1 MSSRRVEDA
10 PPDPADVEDMR
21 LRIEAHQRASE
32 AEAAS
37 ARAFRSECERAHGE
51 FLRACA
57 RLEEERRARHAKQ
70 LEVMEA
76 TYARARLATPAVSAE
91 SLALRGLAR
100 GIARGLAARE
110 SARGGT
116 LREDEGVVDRPEEN
130 AASKNAASTA
140 SDRFALAALERAAS
154 EAESRA
160 RETYVARVAGDMQA
174 RCAAI
179 KKTHDRE
186 AVEFAAARGDAER
199 AILAARNQAASR
211 RFRVESGDVEK
222 TRLQKTSHAAL
233 VADAAARATRAA
245 TAAARAI
252 AERSEKAHAETRR
265 DAARV
270 LLVLS
275 KVHTRDG
282 VSGPDAVANA
292 TRAARGGVFVRGGPA
307 SPRLASPRRTRL
319 TSEKARR
326 IERAARASFAKG
338 VGSARDGGDERF
350 SPIETRRRRKKPNR
364 VATSSDERRAGV
376 LVFGPDDDAFSDD
389 ARFVTARGGY
399 ADARVDDDDDHDGGV
414 RSVREGTTHE
424 NEGEKNGSLLLT
436 PSSSSSSSS
445 SDDSSEAEAVAT
457 ETASL
462 ALSFGFSDASTFNN
476 SVRFAAP
483 GNRHRRDLRSRARV
497 GEARVAALGA
507 RGDDSKGFGALGEA
521 GVAFAESRPAG
532 RRNQTRAKVFGDA
545 FFAKASSSKETKTP
559 SFVRSN
565 EDTSLGNGG
574 PVAIESDVPDDAS
587 RRNRAKKQSDASL
600 WSAFSDDDD
609 DASTS
614 RVFQTRLASS
624 SDVRARRSPIDDGFG
639 LARCRGSGLRL
650 PPPPAS
656 LPRAA
661 EAPSLSRVIHD
672 RRVAA
677 ARARGATT
685 TIREARR
692 GLGEKTWR

>member
-21 LRIEAHQRASE
+21 LRIEAHKRASE

-116 LREDEGVVDRPEEN
+116 LREDEGVVVRPEKN

-160 RETYVARVAGDMQA
+160 RESYVARVTGDMQA

-186 AVEFAAARGDAER
+186 AVEFATARDDAER
-199 AILAARNQAASR
+199 AILDARNQAASR
-211 RFRVESGDVEK
+211 RFRVESEDVKK
-222 TRLQKTSHAAL
+222 TRRNVKKRTSHAAL

-252 AERSEKAHAETRR
+252 AERSEEAHAETRR

-282 VSGPDAVANA
+282 VSGPDAVASA

-307 SPRLASPRRTRL
+307 PFRLTSPSLTLTSEGRLA
-319 TSEKARR
+319 SEKARR
-326 IERAARASFAKG
+326 IERAARVSFAKG
-338 VGSARDGGDERF
+338 SGSAGDGGDERF
-350 SPIETRRRRKKPNR
+350 SQTTSTRRKKPNR

-389 ARFVTARGGY
+389 ARFVTARRGGY
-399 ADARVDDDDDHDGGV
+399 ADARIDDDDDHDGGV
-414 RSVREGTTHE
+414 RSVREGTTRE
-424 NEGEKNGSLLLT
+424 NEGDKKGRLLIT

-462 ALSFGFSDASTFNN
+462 ALSFGFSNASTFN
-476 SVRFAAP
+476 SSTRFAAP

-497 GEARVAALGA
+497 GEARVVELGA
-507 RGDDSKGFGALGEA
+507 RGDDGKGFGALGERGVVFADA
-521 GVAFAESRPAG
+521 GPAG
-532 RRNQTRAKVFGDA
+532 RRKRVLA
-545 FFAKASSSKETKTP
+545 
-559 SFVRSN
+559 R
-565 EDTSLGNGG
+565 
-574 PVAIESDVPDDAS
+574 DAS
-587 RRNRAKKQSDASL
+587 ALLGRREETFLSNARVAGRSSAPSEGAGEAEAVARLADDGDERGRPFQSK
-600 WSAFSDDDD
+600 DD
-609 DASTS
+609 TS
-614 RVFQTRLASS
+614 RVAE
-624 SDVRARRSPIDDGFG
+624 RAAVDIAIEPVARADDGFG

-650 PPPPAS
+650 PPPPAA
-656 LPRAA
+656 LPRAT
-661 EAPSLSRVIHD
+661 EAPSLSRAIHD

-677 ARARGATT
+677 ARARPGAAT

-692 GLGEKTWR
+692 GLGERTWR

>member
-116 LREDEGVVDRPEEN
+116 LREDEGVVVRPEEN

-199 AILAARNQAASR
+199 AILDARNQAASR
-211 RFRVESGDVEK
+211 RFRVENRGDAARVKKKK
-222 TRLQKTSHAAL
+222 TRLKRTSHAAL
-233 VADAAARATRAA
+233 VAGAATRATRAA

-252 AERSEKAHAETRR
+252 AERSEEAHAETRR
-265 DAARV
+265 DAAHA
-270 LLVLS
+270 LLRM
-275 KVHTRDG
+275 RDG
-282 VSGPDAVANA
+282 VSGPDAVARA
-292 TRAARGGVFVRGGPA
+292 RAARGGVFVRGGPA
-307 SPRLASPRRTRL
+307 SPRLASPSLTRTRL
-319 TSEKARR
+319 ASEKARR

-338 VGSARDGGDERF
+338 VGSARDGGDFSRF
-350 SPIETRRRRKKPNR
+350 SPTETARRKKPNR

-399 ADARVDDDDDHDGGV
+399 ADARVDDDDDL
-414 RSVREGTTHE
+414 R
-424 NEGEKNGSLLLT
+424 

-445 SDDSSEAEAVAT
+445 SDDEAKAVAT
-457 ETASL
+457 ETDERP
-462 ALSFGFSDASTFNN
+462 LSFGDASAFR
-476 SVRFAAP
+476 SARFAAP
-483 GNRHRRDLRSRARV
+483 GNRHRREARSRARV

-521 GVAFAESRPAG
+521 GVAFAENRPAG
-532 RRNQTRAKVFGDA
+532 RRKQT
-545 FFAKASSSKETKTP
+545 ETKTP

-565 EDTSLGNGG
+565 EDTSLGNE
-574 PVAIESDVPDDAS
+574 PVAIESDVPDAS
-587 RRNRAKKQSDASL
+587 REPAKKQSDASL
-600 WSAFSDDDD
+600 SRENAFSDDDD
-609 DASTS
+609 DAS
-614 RVFQTRLASS
+614 RVFQTRES

>member
-116 LREDEGVVDRPEEN
+116 LREDEGVVVRPEEN

-199 AILAARNQAASR
+199 AILDARNQAASR
-211 RFRVESGDVEK
+211 RFRVENRGDAARVKKKK
-222 TRLQKTSHAAL
+222 TRLKRTSHAAL
-233 VADAAARATRAA
+233 VADAATRATRAV

-252 AERSEKAHAETRR
+252 AERSEEAHAETRR
-265 DAARV
+265 DAARA
-270 LLVLS
+270 LLR
-275 KVHTRDG
+275 TRDE
-282 VSGPDAVANA
+282 VSGPDAVARA
-292 TRAARGGVFVRGGPA
+292 RAARGGVFVRGGPA
-307 SPRLASPRRTRL
+307 SPRLASPSLTRTRL
-319 TSEKARR
+319 ASEKARR

-338 VGSARDGGDERF
+338 VGSARDGGDFSRF
-350 SPIETRRRRKKPNR
+350 SPTETARRKKPNR

-399 ADARVDDDDDHDGGV
+399 ADARVDDDDDL
-414 RSVREGTTHE
+414 R
-424 NEGEKNGSLLLT
+424 

-445 SDDSSEAEAVAT
+445 SDDEAKAVAT
-457 ETASL
+457 ETDERP
-462 ALSFGFSDASTFNN
+462 LSFGDASAFR
-476 SVRFAAP
+476 SARFAAP
-483 GNRHRRDLRSRARV
+483 GNRHRREARSRARV

-521 GVAFAESRPAG
+521 GVAFAENRPAG
-532 RRNQTRAKVFGDA
+532 RRKQT
-545 FFAKASSSKETKTP
+545 ETKTP

-565 EDTSLGNGG
+565 EDTSLGNE
-574 PVAIESDVPDDAS
+574 PVAIESDVPAAS
-587 RRNRAKKQSDASL
+587 REPAKKQSDASL
-600 WSAFSDDDD
+600 SRENAFSDDDD
-609 DASTS
+609 DAS
-614 RVFQTRLASS
+614 RVFQTRES

>member
-116 LREDEGVVDRPEEN
+116 LREDEGVVVRPEEN

-199 AILAARNQAASR
+199 AILDARNQAASR
-211 RFRVESGDVEK
+211 RFRVENRGDAARVKKTK
-222 TRLQKTSHAAL
+222 TRLKRTSHAAL
-233 VADAAARATRAA
+233 VADAATRATRAV

-252 AERSEKAHAETRR
+252 AERSEEAHAETRR
-265 DAARV
+265 DAARA
-270 LLVLS
+270 LLR
-275 KVHTRDG
+275 TRDE
-282 VSGPDAVANA
+282 VSGPDAVARA
-292 TRAARGGVFVRGGPA
+292 RAARGGVFVRGGPA
-307 SPRLASPRRTRL
+307 SPRLASPSLTRTRL
-319 TSEKARR
+319 ASEKARR

-338 VGSARDGGDERF
+338 VGSARDGGDFSRF
-350 SPIETRRRRKKPNR
+350 SPTETARRKKPNR

-389 ARFVTARGGY
+389 SRFVTARGGY
-399 ADARVDDDDDHDGGV
+399 ADARVDDEDDHDGGV
-414 RSVREGTTHE
+414 RSVHEGTTF
-424 NEGEKNGSLLLT
+424 EGEDDLR

-445 SDDSSEAEAVAT
+445 SDDEAKAV
-457 ETASL
+457 
-462 ALSFGFSDASTFNN
+462 ALSFGDASAFR
-476 SVRFAAP
+476 SARFAAP
-483 GNRHRRDLRSRARV
+483 GNRHRREARSRARV

-521 GVAFAESRPAG
+521 GVAFAENRPAG
-532 RRNQTRAKVFGDA
+532 RRNQT
-545 FFAKASSSKETKTP
+545 ETKTP
-559 SFVRSN
+559 SFVRSR
-565 EDTSLGNGG
+565 EDTSLGDG
-574 PVAIESDVPDDAS
+574 PVAIESDVPDAS
-587 RRNRAKKQSDASL
+587 REPAKKQSDASL
-600 WSAFSDDDD
+600 SRENAFSDDDD
-609 DASTS
+609 DAS
-614 RVFQTRLASS
+614 RVFRTRES

>member
-1 MSSRRVEDA
+1 MPVQKSRRGAMSSRRVEDA

-116 LREDEGVVDRPEEN
+116 LREDEGVVVRPEEN

-199 AILAARNQAASR
+199 AILDARNQAASR
-211 RFRVESGDVEK
+211 RFRVENRGDAARVKKKK
-222 TRLQKTSHAAL
+222 TRLKRTSHAAL
-233 VADAAARATRAA
+233 VADAATRATRAV

-252 AERSEKAHAETRR
+252 AERSEEAHAETRR
-265 DAARV
+265 DAARA
-270 LLVLS
+270 LLR
-275 KVHTRDG
+275 TRDE
-282 VSGPDAVANA
+282 VSGPDAVARA
-292 TRAARGGVFVRGGPA
+292 RAARGGVFVRGGPA
-307 SPRLASPRRTRL
+307 SPRLASPSLTRTRL
-319 TSEKARR
+319 ASEKARR

-338 VGSARDGGDERF
+338 VGSARDGGDFSRF
-350 SPIETRRRRKKPNR
+350 SPTETARRKKPNR

-399 ADARVDDDDDHDGGV
+399 ADARVDDDDDL
-414 RSVREGTTHE
+414 R
-424 NEGEKNGSLLLT
+424 

-445 SDDSSEAEAVAT
+445 SDDEAKAVAT
-457 ETASL
+457 ETDERP
-462 ALSFGFSDASTFNN
+462 LSFGDASAFR
-476 SVRFAAP
+476 SARFAAP
-483 GNRHRRDLRSRARV
+483 GNRHRREARSRARV

-521 GVAFAESRPAG
+521 GVAFAENRPAG
-532 RRNQTRAKVFGDA
+532 RRKQT
-545 FFAKASSSKETKTP
+545 ETKTP

-565 EDTSLGNGG
+565 EDTSLGNE
-574 PVAIESDVPDDAS
+574 PVAIESDVPDAS
-587 RRNRAKKQSDASL
+587 REPAKKQSDASL
-600 WSAFSDDDD
+600 SRENAFSDDDD
-609 DASTS
+609 DAS
-614 RVFQTRLASS
+614 RVFQTRES

>member
-116 LREDEGVVDRPEEN
+116 LREDEGVVVRPEEN

-199 AILAARNQAASR
+199 AILDARNQAASR
-211 RFRVESGDVEK
+211 RFRVENRGDAARVKKTK
-222 TRLQKTSHAAL
+222 TRLKRTSHAAL
-233 VADAAARATRAA
+233 VADAATRATRAV

-252 AERSEKAHAETRR
+252 AERSEEAHAETRR
-265 DAARV
+265 DAARA
-270 LLVLS
+270 LLR
-275 KVHTRDG
+275 TRDE
-282 VSGPDAVANA
+282 VSGPDAVARA
-292 TRAARGGVFVRGGPA
+292 RAARGGVFVRGGPA
-307 SPRLASPRRTRL
+307 SPRLASPSLTRTRL
-319 TSEKARR
+319 ASEKARR

-338 VGSARDGGDERF
+338 VGSARDGGDFSRF
-350 SPIETRRRRKKPNR
+350 SPTETARGKKPNR

-414 RSVREGTTHE
+414 RSVHEGTTF
-424 NEGEKNGSLLLT
+424 EGEDDLR
-436 PSSSSSSSS
+436 PSSSSSS
-445 SDDSSEAEAVAT
+445 SDDEAKAV
-457 ETASL
+457 
-462 ALSFGFSDASTFNN
+462 ALSFGDASAFR
-476 SVRFAAP
+476 SARFAAP
-483 GNRHRRDLRSRARV
+483 GNRHRREARSRARV

-532 RRNQTRAKVFGDA
+532 RRKQT
-545 FFAKASSSKETKTP
+545 ETKTP

-565 EDTSLGNGG
+565 EDTSLGNG
-574 PVAIESDVPDDAS
+574 PVAIESDVPDAS
-587 RRNRAKKQSDASL
+587 REPAKKQSDASL
-600 WSAFSDDDD
+600 SRENAFSDDDD
-609 DASTS
+609 AS
-614 RVFQTRLASS
+614 RVFQTRES

>member
-116 LREDEGVVDRPEEN
+116 LREDEGVVVRPEEN

-199 AILAARNQAASR
+199 AILDARNQAASR
-211 RFRVESGDVEK
+211 RFRVENRGDAARVKKKK
-222 TRLQKTSHAAL
+222 TRLKRTSHAAL
-233 VADAAARATRAA
+233 VAGAATRATRAA

-252 AERSEKAHAETRR
+252 AERSEEAHAETRR
-265 DAARV
+265 DAARA
-270 LLVLS
+270 LLR
-275 KVHTRDG
+275 TRDE
-282 VSGPDAVANA
+282 VSGPDAVARA
-292 TRAARGGVFVRGGPA
+292 RAARGGVFVRGGPA
-307 SPRLASPRRTRL
+307 SPRLASPSLTRTRL
-319 TSEKARR
+319 ASEKARR

-338 VGSARDGGDERF
+338 VGSARDGGDFSRF
-350 SPIETRRRRKKPNR
+350 SPTETARRKKPNR

-399 ADARVDDDDDHDGGV
+399 ADARVDDDDDL
-414 RSVREGTTHE
+414 R
-424 NEGEKNGSLLLT
+424 

-445 SDDSSEAEAVAT
+445 SDDEAKAVAT
-457 ETASL
+457 ETDERP
-462 ALSFGFSDASTFNN
+462 LSFGDASAFR
-476 SVRFAAP
+476 SARFAAP
-483 GNRHRRDLRSRARV
+483 GNRHRREARSRARV

-521 GVAFAESRPAG
+521 GVAFAENRPAG
-532 RRNQTRAKVFGDA
+532 RRKQT
-545 FFAKASSSKETKTP
+545 ETKTP

-565 EDTSLGNGG
+565 EDTSLGNE
-574 PVAIESDVPDDAS
+574 PVAIESDVPDAS
-587 RRNRAKKQSDASL
+587 REPAKKQSDASL
-600 WSAFSDDDD
+600 SRENAFSDDDD
-609 DASTS
+609 DAS
-614 RVFQTRLASS
+614 RVFQTRES

-661 EAPSLSRVIHD
+661 EALSLSRVIHD

>member
-116 LREDEGVVDRPEEN
+116 LREDEGVVVRPEEN

-199 AILAARNQAASR
+199 AILDARNQAASR
-211 RFRVESGDVEK
+211 RFRVENRGDAARVKKKK
-222 TRLQKTSHAAL
+222 TRLKRTSHAAL
-233 VADAAARATRAA
+233 VADAATRATRAV

-252 AERSEKAHAETRR
+252 AERSEEAHAETRR
-265 DAARV
+265 DAARA
-270 LLVLS
+270 LLR
-275 KVHTRDG
+275 TRDE
-282 VSGPDAVANA
+282 VSGPDAVAPA
-292 TRAARGGVFVRGGPA
+292 RAARGGVFVRGGPA
-307 SPRLASPRRTRL
+307 SPRLASPSLTRTRL
-319 TSEKARR
+319 ASEKARR

-338 VGSARDGGDERF
+338 VGSARDGGDFSRF
-350 SPIETRRRRKKPNR
+350 SPTETARRKKPNR

-399 ADARVDDDDDHDGGV
+399 ADARVDDDDDL
-414 RSVREGTTHE
+414 R
-424 NEGEKNGSLLLT
+424 

-445 SDDSSEAEAVAT
+445 SDDEAKAVAT
-457 ETASL
+457 ETDERP
-462 ALSFGFSDASTFNN
+462 LSFGDASAFR
-476 SVRFAAP
+476 SARFAAP
-483 GNRHRRDLRSRARV
+483 GNRHRREARSRARV

-521 GVAFAESRPAG
+521 GVAFAENRPAG
-532 RRNQTRAKVFGDA
+532 RRKQT
-545 FFAKASSSKETKTP
+545 ETKTP

-565 EDTSLGNGG
+565 EDTSLGNE
-574 PVAIESDVPDDAS
+574 PVAIESDVPDAS
-587 RRNRAKKQSDASL
+587 REPAKKQSDASL
-600 WSAFSDDDD
+600 SRENAFSDDDD
-609 DASTS
+609 DAS
-614 RVFQTRLASS
+614 RVFQTRES

>member
-21 LRIEAHQRASE
+21 LRIEAHKRASE

-116 LREDEGVVDRPEEN
+116 LREDEGVVVRPEKN

-160 RETYVARVAGDMQA
+160 RESYVARVTGDMQA

-186 AVEFAAARGDAER
+186 AVEFATARDDAER
-199 AILAARNQAASR
+199 AILDARNQAASR
-211 RFRVESGDVEK
+211 RFRVESEDVKK
-222 TRLQKTSHAAL
+222 TRRNVKKRTSHAAL

-252 AERSEKAHAETRR
+252 AERSEEAHAETRR

-282 VSGPDAVANA
+282 VSGPDAVASA

-307 SPRLASPRRTRL
+307 PFRLTSPSLTLTSEGRLA
-319 TSEKARR
+319 SEKARR
-326 IERAARASFAKG
+326 IERAARVSFAKG
-338 VGSARDGGDERF
+338 SGSAGDGGDERF
-350 SPIETRRRRKKPNR
+350 SQTTSTRRKKPNR

-389 ARFVTARGGY
+389 ARFVTARRGGY
-399 ADARVDDDDDHDGGV
+399 ADARIDDDDDHDGGV

-424 NEGEKNGSLLLT
+424 NEGDKKGRLLIT

-462 ALSFGFSDASTFNN
+462 ALSFGFSNASTFN
-476 SVRFAAP
+476 SSTRFAAP

-521 GVAFAESRPAG
+521 GVVFAASRPAG
-532 RRNQTRAKVFGDA
+532 RRNRTGAVFGDEDV
-545 FFAKASSSKETKTP
+545 AKASPLKETSDAFRTNDASIGDRP
-559 SFVRSN
+559 A
-565 EDTSLGNGG
+565 
-574 PVAIESDVPDDAS
+574 AIESERLDASREPAKKQSAFSEETARVCSDDDAS
-587 RRNRAKKQSDASL
+587 RDRKTPEN
-600 WSAFSDDDD
+600 
-609 DASTS
+609 
-614 RVFQTRLASS
+614 
-624 SDVRARRSPIDDGFG
+624 VRARAPVDDGFG
-639 LARCRGSGLRL
+639 LTRCRGSGLRL

-677 ARARGATT
+677 VRARGATT

>member
-116 LREDEGVVDRPEEN
+116 LREDEGVVVRPEEN

-160 RETYVARVAGDMQA
+160 RETYVARVTGDMQA

-199 AILAARNQAASR
+199 AILDARNQAASR
-211 RFRVESGDVEK
+211 RFRVENRGDAARAKK
-222 TRLQKTSHAAL
+222 TRLKRTSHAAL
-233 VADAAARATRAA
+233 VADAATRATRAV

-252 AERSEKAHAETRR
+252 AERSEEAHAETRR
-265 DAARV
+265 DAARA
-270 LLVLS
+270 LLR
-275 KVHTRDG
+275 TRDE
-282 VSGPDAVANA
+282 VSGPDAVARA
-292 TRAARGGVFVRGGPA
+292 RAARGGVFVRGGPA
-307 SPRLASPRRTRL
+307 SPRLASPSLTRTRL
-319 TSEKARR
+319 ASEKARR

-338 VGSARDGGDERF
+338 VGSARDGGDFSRF
-350 SPIETRRRRKKPNR
+350 SPTETARRKKPNR

-414 RSVREGTTHE
+414 RSVHEGTTF
-424 NEGEKNGSLLLT
+424 EGEDDLR

-445 SDDSSEAEAVAT
+445 SDDEAKAV
-457 ETASL
+457 
-462 ALSFGFSDASTFNN
+462 ALSFGDASAFR
-476 SVRFAAP
+476 SARFAAP
-483 GNRHRRDLRSRARV
+483 GNRHRREARSRARV

-521 GVAFAESRPAG
+521 GVAFAENRPAG

-545 FFAKASSSKETKTP
+545 FAKASSSKETKTP

-565 EDTSLGNGG
+565 EDTTSLGNG
-574 PVAIESDVPDDAS
+574 PVAIESDVPDAS
-587 RRNRAKKQSDASL
+587 REPAKKQSDASL
-600 WSAFSDDDD
+600 SRENAFSDDDD
-609 DASTS
+609 DAS
-614 RVFQTRLASS
+614 RVFQTRES

>member
-116 LREDEGVVDRPEEN
+116 LREDEGVVVRPEEN

-199 AILAARNQAASR
+199 AILDARNQAASR
-211 RFRVESGDVEK
+211 RFRVHRGDAARVK
-222 TRLQKTSHAAL
+222 KKKSRLKRTSHAAL

-252 AERSEKAHAETRR
+252 AERSEEAHAETRR
-265 DAARV
+265 DAARA
-270 LLVLS
+270 LLR
-275 KVHTRDG
+275 TRDE
-282 VSGPDAVANA
+282 VSGPDAVARA
-292 TRAARGGVFVRGGPA
+292 RAARGGVFVRGGPA
-307 SPRLASPRRTRL
+307 SPRHASPSPTAVGLLAVRSTRRAPDARAAL
-319 TSEKARR
+319 TSS
-326 IERAARASFAKG
+326 AS
-338 VGSARDGGDERF
+338 RDGFLGQPVRLE
-350 SPIETRRRRKKPNR
+350 N
-364 VATSSDERRAGV
+364 
-376 LVFGPDDDAFSDD
+376 
-389 ARFVTARGGY
+389 VT
-399 ADARVDDDDDHDGGV
+399 
-414 RSVREGTTHE
+414 
-424 NEGEKNGSLLLT
+424 
-436 PSSSSSSSS
+436 
-445 SDDSSEAEAVAT
+445 
-457 ETASL
+457 
-462 ALSFGFSDASTFNN
+462 
-476 SVRFAAP
+476 
-483 GNRHRRDLRSRARV
+483 
-497 GEARVAALGA
+497 
-507 RGDDSKGFGALGEA
+507 
-521 GVAFAESRPAG
+521 G
-532 RRNQTRAKVFGDA
+532 RWTG
-545 FFAKASSSKETKTP
+545 
-559 SFVRSN
+559 
-565 EDTSLGNGG
+565 
-574 PVAIESDVPDDAS
+574 
-587 RRNRAKKQSDASL
+587 
-600 WSAFSDDDD
+600 
-609 DASTS
+609 
-614 RVFQTRLASS
+614 
-624 SDVRARRSPIDDGFG
+624 
-639 LARCRGSGLRL
+639 
-650 PPPPAS
+650 
-656 LPRAA
+656 
-661 EAPSLSRVIHD
+661 
-672 RRVAA
+672 
-677 ARARGATT
+677 
-685 TIREARR
+685 
-692 GLGEKTWR
+692 

>member
-110 SARGGT
+110 SARGGI
-116 LREDEGVVDRPEEN
+116 LREDEGVVVRPEEDEKN

-160 RETYVARVAGDMQA
+160 RESYVARVAGDMQA

-186 AVEFAAARGDAER
+186 AVEFATARDDAER
-199 AILAARNQAASR
+199 AILDARNQAASR

-319 TSEKARR
+319 ASEKARR
-326 IERAARASFAKG
+326 IERAARASFAKR

-350 SPIETRRRRKKPNR
+350 SPTETRRRRKKPNR

-414 RSVREGTTHE
+414 RSVHEGTTF
-424 NEGEKNGSLLLT
+424 EGEDDLRR
-436 PSSSSSSSS
+436 SSSSSSSS
-445 SDDSSEAEAVAT
+445 SDDEAKAVAT
-457 ETASL
+457 ETDERP
-462 ALSFGFSDASTFNN
+462 LSFGDASAFR
-476 SVRFAAP
+476 SARFAAP
-483 GNRHRRDLRSRARV
+483 GNRHRREARSRARV

-661 EAPSLSRVIHD
+661 EAPSLSRVIHA

-677 ARARGATT
+677 ARAHGATT

>member
-1 MSSRRVEDA
+1 MPVQKSRRGAMSSRRVEDA

-21 LRIEAHQRASE
+21 LRIEAHKRASE

-110 SARGGT
+110 SARGGI
-116 LREDEGVVDRPEEN
+116 LREDEGVVVRPEEDEKN

-160 RETYVARVAGDMQA
+160 RESYVARVAGDMQA

-186 AVEFAAARGDAER
+186 AVEFATARDDAER
-199 AILAARNQAASR
+199 AILDARNQAASR

-307 SPRLASPRRTRL
+307 PFRLTSPSLTNTRLA
-319 TSEKARR
+319 SEKARR
-326 IERAARASFAKG
+326 IERAARVSFAKG
-338 VGSARDGGDERF
+338 LGSAGDGGDERF
-350 SPIETRRRRKKPNR
+350 SQTTSTRRKKPNR

-389 ARFVTARGGY
+389 ARFVTARRGGY
-399 ADARVDDDDDHDGGV
+399 ADARIDDDDDHDGGV

-521 GVAFAESRPAG
+521 GVVFAASRPAG
-532 RRNQTRAKVFGDA
+532 RRNQTGAVFGSLA
-545 FFAKASSSKETKTP
+545 FAKASPLKET
-559 SFVRSN
+559 SN
-565 EDTSLGNGG
+565 TFRTNDASIGDR
-574 PVAIESDVPDDAS
+574 PVAIESDVDASREPAKKQSAFSEETERVCCDDDAS
-587 RRNRAKKQSDASL
+587 RDRK
-600 WSAFSDDDD
+600 
-609 DASTS
+609 TP
-614 RVFQTRLASS
+614 
-624 SDVRARRSPIDDGFG
+624 DVRARARVDDGFG
-639 LARCRGSGLRL
+639 LTRCRGSGLRL
-650 PPPPAS
+650 PPPPAL

-677 ARARGATT
+677 VRARGATT

>member
-116 LREDEGVVDRPEEN
+116 LREDEGVVVRPEEN

-199 AILAARNQAASR
+199 AILDARNQAASR
-211 RFRVESGDVEK
+211 RFRVENRGDAARVKK
-222 TRLQKTSHAAL
+222 TRLKRTSHAAL
-233 VADAAARATRAA
+233 VADAATRATRAV

-252 AERSEKAHAETRR
+252 AERSEEAHAETRR
-265 DAARV
+265 DAARA
-270 LLVLS
+270 LLR
-275 KVHTRDG
+275 TRDE
-282 VSGPDAVANA
+282 VSGPDAVA
-292 TRAARGGVFVRGGPA
+292 RARAGRGGVFVRGGPA

-319 TSEKARR
+319 ASEKARR

-338 VGSARDGGDERF
+338 VGSARDGGDFSRF
-350 SPIETRRRRKKPNR
+350 SPTENARRKKPNR

-399 ADARVDDDDDHDGGV
+399 ADARVDDEDDHDGGV
-414 RSVREGTTHE
+414 RSVHEGTTF
-424 NEGEKNGSLLLT
+424 EGEDDLR

-445 SDDSSEAEAVAT
+445 SDDEAKAV
-457 ETASL
+457 
-462 ALSFGFSDASTFNN
+462 ALSFGDASAFR
-476 SVRFAAP
+476 SARFAAP
-483 GNRHRRDLRSRARV
+483 GNRHRREARSRARV

-521 GVAFAESRPAG
+521 GVAFAENRPAG
-532 RRNQTRAKVFGDA
+532 RRKQT
-545 FFAKASSSKETKTP
+545 ETKTP

-565 EDTSLGNGG
+565 EDTSLGNG
-574 PVAIESDVPDDAS
+574 PVAIESDVPDAS
-587 RRNRAKKQSDASL
+587 REPAKKQSDASL
-600 WSAFSDDDD
+600 SRENAFSDDDD
-609 DASTS
+609 
-614 RVFQTRLASS
+614 
-624 SDVRARRSPIDDGFG
+624 SPIDDGFG

>member
-21 LRIEAHQRASE
+21 LRIEAHKRASE

-110 SARGGT
+110 SARGGI
-116 LREDEGVVDRPEEN
+116 LREDEGVVVRPEEDEKN

-160 RETYVARVAGDMQA
+160 RESYVARVAGDMQA

-186 AVEFAAARGDAER
+186 AVEFATARDDAER
-199 AILAARNQAASR
+199 AILDARNQAASR

-307 SPRLASPRRTRL
+307 PFRLTSPSLTNTRLA
-319 TSEKARR
+319 SEKARR
-326 IERAARASFAKG
+326 IERAARVSFAKG
-338 VGSARDGGDERF
+338 LGSAGDGGDERF
-350 SPIETRRRRKKPNR
+350 SQTTSTRRKKPNR

-389 ARFVTARGGY
+389 ARFVTARRGGY
-399 ADARVDDDDDHDGGV
+399 ADARIDDDDDHDGGV

-521 GVAFAESRPAG
+521 GVVFAASRPAG
-532 RRNQTRAKVFGDA
+532 RRNQTGAVFGSLA
-545 FFAKASSSKETKTP
+545 FAKASPLKET
-559 SFVRSN
+559 SN
-565 EDTSLGNGG
+565 TFRTNDASIGDR
-574 PVAIESDVPDDAS
+574 PVAIESDVDAPRDPAKNQSAFSEETERVCCDDDAS
-587 RRNRAKKQSDASL
+587 RDRK
-600 WSAFSDDDD
+600 
-609 DASTS
+609 TP
-614 RVFQTRLASS
+614 
-624 SDVRARRSPIDDGFG
+624 DVRARARVDDGFG
-639 LARCRGSGLRL
+639 LTRCRGSGLRL

-656 LPRAA
+656 LPRGGGAFA
-661 EAPSLSRVIHD
+661 LARYPRPPRRRRSRARSDDDHSGGQ
-672 RRVAA
+672 
-677 ARARGATT
+677 ARARREDLAVMVSSEGAV
-685 TIREARR
+685 A
-692 GLGEKTWR
+692 

>member
-21 LRIEAHQRASE
+21 LRIEAHKRASE

-116 LREDEGVVDRPEEN
+116 LREDEGVVVRPEENAAEKN

-160 RETYVARVAGDMQA
+160 RESYVARVAGDMQA

-186 AVEFAAARGDAER
+186 AVELAAARDDAER
-199 AILAARNQAASR
+199 AILDARNQAASR
-211 RFRVESGDVEK
+211 RFRVESGGVKK

-233 VADAAARATRAA
+233 VADAAARHARRHGRRARYR
-245 TAAARAI
+245 RALRKG
-252 AERSEKAHAETRR
+252 ARR
-265 DAARV
+265 DPSRRGARV

-282 VSGPDAVANA
+282 VSGPDAVAES
-292 TRAARGGVFVRGGPA
+292 TPRAARGGVFVRGGPA
-307 SPRLASPRRTRL
+307 PFRLTSPNLTNTRLA
-319 TSEKARR
+319 SEKARR
-326 IERAARASFAKG
+326 IERAARVSFAKG
-338 VGSARDGGDERF
+338 LGSAGDGGDERF
-350 SPIETRRRRKKPNR
+350 SQTTSTRRKKPNR

-389 ARFVTARGGY
+389 ARFITARGGGY
-399 ADARVDDDDDHDGGV
+399 ADARIDDDDDHDGGV

-436 PSSSSSSSS
+436 PSSSSSSS

-483 GNRHRRDLRSRARV
+483 GNRHRRDLRSRAR
-497 GEARVAALGA
+497 GRGARRGAWRARRRQQRLRRARRGGRRLRREPPRRAPESNGRRLRIARV
-507 RGDDSKGFGALGEA
+507 RE
-521 GVAFAESRPAG
+521 GVAFE
-532 RRNQTRAKVFGDA
+532 GD
-545 FFAKASSSKETKTP
+545 E
-559 SFVRSN
+559 
-565 EDTSLGNGG
+565 
-574 PVAIESDVPDDAS
+574 
-587 RRNRAKKQSDASL
+587 
-600 WSAFSDDDD
+600 
-609 DASTS
+609 
-614 RVFQTRLASS
+614 
-624 SDVRARRSPIDDGFG
+624 
-639 LARCRGSGLRL
+639 
-650 PPPPAS
+650 
-656 LPRAA
+656 
-661 EAPSLSRVIHD
+661 
-672 RRVAA
+672 
-677 ARARGATT
+677 
-685 TIREARR
+685 
-692 GLGEKTWR
+692 

>member
-1 MSSRRVEDA
+1 M
-10 PPDPADVEDMR
+10 
-21 LRIEAHQRASE
+21 
-32 AEAAS
+32 
-37 ARAFRSECERAHGE
+37 
-51 FLRACA
+51 
-57 RLEEERRARHAKQ
+57 
-70 LEVMEA
+70 
-76 TYARARLATPAVSAE
+76 
-91 SLALRGLAR
+91 
-100 GIARGLAARE
+100 
-110 SARGGT
+110 
-116 LREDEGVVDRPEEN
+116 
-130 AASKNAASTA
+130 
-140 SDRFALAALERAAS
+140 
-154 EAESRA
+154 
-160 RETYVARVAGDMQA
+160 
-174 RCAAI
+174 
-179 KKTHDRE
+179 
-186 AVEFAAARGDAER
+186 
-199 AILAARNQAASR
+199 
-211 RFRVESGDVEK
+211 
-222 TRLQKTSHAAL
+222 QKTSHAAL

-307 SPRLASPRRTRL
+307 PFRLTSPSLTNTRLA
-319 TSEKARR
+319 SEKARR
-326 IERAARASFAKG
+326 IERAARVSFAKG
-338 VGSARDGGDERF
+338 LGSAGDGGDERF
-350 SPIETRRRRKKPNR
+350 SQTTSTRRKKPNR

-389 ARFVTARGGY
+389 ARFVTARRGGY
-399 ADARVDDDDDHDGGV
+399 ADARIDDDDDHDGGV

-521 GVAFAESRPAG
+521 GVVFAASRPAG
-532 RRNQTRAKVFGDA
+532 RRNQTGAVFGSLA
-545 FFAKASSSKETKTP
+545 FAKASPLKET
-559 SFVRSN
+559 SN
-565 EDTSLGNGG
+565 TFRTNDASIGDR
-574 PVAIESDVPDDAS
+574 PVAIESDVDASREPAKKQSAFSEETERVCCDDDAS
-587 RRNRAKKQSDASL
+587 RDRK
-600 WSAFSDDDD
+600 
-609 DASTS
+609 TP
-614 RVFQTRLASS
+614 
-624 SDVRARRSPIDDGFG
+624 DVRARARVDDGFG
-639 LARCRGSGLRL
+639 LTRCRGSGLRL

-677 ARARGATT
+677 VRARGATT

>member
-116 LREDEGVVDRPEEN
+116 LREDEGVVVRPEEN

-199 AILAARNQAASR
+199 AILDARNQAASR
-211 RFRVESGDVEK
+211 RFRVENRGDAARVKK
-222 TRLQKTSHAAL
+222 TRLKRTSHAAL

-252 AERSEKAHAETRR
+252 AERSEEAHAETRR
-265 DAARV
+265 DAARA
-270 LLVLS
+270 LLR
-275 KVHTRDG
+275 TRDG
-282 VSGPDAVANA
+282 VSGPDAVAGA
-292 TRAARGGVFVRGGPA
+292 RAARGGVFVRGGPA

-319 TSEKARR
+319 ASEKARR

-350 SPIETRRRRKKPNR
+350 SPTETRRRRKKPNR

-414 RSVREGTTHE
+414 RSVHEGTTF
-424 NEGEKNGSLLLT
+424 EGEDDLRR
-436 PSSSSSSSS
+436 SSSSSSSS
-445 SDDSSEAEAVAT
+445 SDDEAKAVAT
-457 ETASL
+457 ETDERP
-462 ALSFGFSDASTFNN
+462 LSFGDASAFR
-476 SVRFAAP
+476 SARFAAP
-483 GNRHRRDLRSRARV
+483 GNRHRREARSRARV

>member
-21 LRIEAHQRASE
+21 LRIEAHKRASE

-110 SARGGT
+110 SARGGI
-116 LREDEGVVDRPEEN
+116 LREDEGVVVRPEEDEKN

-160 RETYVARVAGDMQA
+160 RESYVARVAGDMQA

-186 AVEFAAARGDAER
+186 AVEFAAARDDAER
-199 AILAARNQAASR
+199 AILDARNQAASR

-307 SPRLASPRRTRL
+307 PFRLTSPSLTNTRLA
-319 TSEKARR
+319 SEKARR
-326 IERAARASFAKG
+326 IERAARVSFAKG
-338 VGSARDGGDERF
+338 LGSAGDGGDERF
-350 SPIETRRRRKKPNR
+350 SQTTSTRRKKPNR

-389 ARFVTARGGY
+389 ARFVTARRGGY
-399 ADARVDDDDDHDGGV
+399 ADARIDDDDDHDGGV

-521 GVAFAESRPAG
+521 GVVFAASRPAG
-532 RRNQTRAKVFGDA
+532 RRNQTGAVFGSLA
-545 FFAKASSSKETKTP
+545 FAKASPLKET
-559 SFVRSN
+559 SN
-565 EDTSLGNGG
+565 TFRTNDASIGDR
-574 PVAIESDVPDDAS
+574 PVAIESDVDASREPAKKQSAFSEETERVCCDDDAS
-587 RRNRAKKQSDASL
+587 RDRK
-600 WSAFSDDDD
+600 
-609 DASTS
+609 TP
-614 RVFQTRLASS
+614 
-624 SDVRARRSPIDDGFG
+624 DVRARAPVDDGFG
-639 LARCRGSGLRL
+639 LTRCRGSGLRL

-656 LPRAA
+656 LPRGGGAFA
-661 EAPSLSRVIHD
+661 LARYPRPPRRRRSRARSDDDHSGGQ
-672 RRVAA
+672 
-677 ARARGATT
+677 ARARREDLAVMVSSEGAV
-685 TIREARR
+685 A
-692 GLGEKTWR
+692 

>member
-1 MSSRRVEDA
+1 MPVQKSRRGAMSSRRVEDA

-116 LREDEGVVDRPEEN
+116 LREDEGVVVRPEEN

-199 AILAARNQAASR
+199 AILDARNQAASR
-211 RFRVESGDVEK
+211 RFRVENRGDAARVKKTK
-222 TRLQKTSHAAL
+222 TRLKRTSHAAL
-233 VADAAARATRAA
+233 VADAATRATRAV

-252 AERSEKAHAETRR
+252 AERSEEAHAETRR
-265 DAARV
+265 DAARA
-270 LLVLS
+270 LLR
-275 KVHTRDG
+275 TRDE
-282 VSGPDAVANA
+282 VSGPDAVARA
-292 TRAARGGVFVRGGPA
+292 RAARGGVFVRGGPA
-307 SPRLASPRRTRL
+307 SPRLASPSLTRTRL
-319 TSEKARR
+319 ASEKARR

-338 VGSARDGGDERF
+338 VGSARDGGDFSRF
-350 SPIETRRRRKKPNR
+350 SPTETARRKKPNR

-399 ADARVDDDDDHDGGV
+399 ADARVDDEDDHDGGV
-414 RSVREGTTHE
+414 RSVHEGTTF
-424 NEGEKNGSLLLT
+424 EGEDDLR
-436 PSSSSSSSS
+436 PSSSSSS
-445 SDDSSEAEAVAT
+445 SDDEAKAV
-457 ETASL
+457 
-462 ALSFGFSDASTFNN
+462 ALSFGDASAFR
-476 SVRFAAP
+476 SARFAAP
-483 GNRHRRDLRSRARV
+483 GNRHRREARSRARV

-521 GVAFAESRPAG
+521 GVAFAENRPAG
-532 RRNQTRAKVFGDA
+532 RRKQT
-545 FFAKASSSKETKTP
+545 ETKTP

-565 EDTSLGNGG
+565 EDTSLGNG
-574 PVAIESDVPDDAS
+574 PVAIESDVPDAS
-587 RRNRAKKQSDASL
+587 REPAKKQSDASL
-600 WSAFSDDDD
+600 SSAFSDDDD
-609 DASTS
+609 A
-614 RVFQTRLASS
+614 
-624 SDVRARRSPIDDGFG
+624 SPIDDGFG

>member
-21 LRIEAHQRASE
+21 LRIEAHKRASE

-116 LREDEGVVDRPEEN
+116 LREDEGVVVRPEEDEKN

-199 AILAARNQAASR
+199 AILDARNQAASR
-211 RFRVESGDVEK
+211 RFRVENRGDAARVKK
-222 TRLQKTSHAAL
+222 TRLKRTSHAAL
-233 VADAAARATRAA
+233 VADAATRATRAV

-252 AERSEKAHAETRR
+252 AERSEEAHAETRR
-265 DAARV
+265 DAARA
-270 LLVLS
+270 LLR
-275 KVHTRDG
+275 TRDE
-282 VSGPDAVANA
+282 VSGPDAVARA
-292 TRAARGGVFVRGGPA
+292 RAARGGVFVRGGPA
-307 SPRLASPRRTRL
+307 SPRLASPSLTRTRL
-319 TSEKARR
+319 ASEKARR

-338 VGSARDGGDERF
+338 AKGVARDGGDERF
-350 SPIETRRRRKKPNR
+350 SRTTQRKKPNR

-414 RSVREGTTHE
+414 RSVHEGTTF
-424 NEGEKNGSLLLT
+424 EGEDDLR

-445 SDDSSEAEAVAT
+445 SDDEANAV
-457 ETASL
+457 
-462 ALSFGFSDASTFNN
+462 ALSFGNASAFR
-476 SVRFAAP
+476 SARFAAP
-483 GNRHRRDLRSRARV
+483 GNRHRREARSRARV

-532 RRNQTRAKVFGDA
+532 RRNQTRAKVFGDV
-545 FFAKASSSKETKTP
+545 FAKASSSKETKTP

-565 EDTSLGNGG
+565 EDTSLGNG
-574 PVAIESDVPDDAS
+574 PVAIESDVPDAS
-587 RRNRAKKQSDASL
+587 REPAKKQSDASL
-600 WSAFSDDDD
+600 SRENAFSDDDD
-609 DASTS
+609 DAS
-614 RVFQTRLASS
+614 RVFRTRES

>member
-1 MSSRRVEDA
+1 M
-10 PPDPADVEDMR
+10 
-21 LRIEAHQRASE
+21 
-32 AEAAS
+32 
-37 ARAFRSECERAHGE
+37 
-51 FLRACA
+51 
-57 RLEEERRARHAKQ
+57 
-70 LEVMEA
+70 
-76 TYARARLATPAVSAE
+76 
-91 SLALRGLAR
+91 
-100 GIARGLAARE
+100 
-110 SARGGT
+110 
-116 LREDEGVVDRPEEN
+116 
-130 AASKNAASTA
+130 
-140 SDRFALAALERAAS
+140 
-154 EAESRA
+154 
-160 RETYVARVAGDMQA
+160 
-174 RCAAI
+174 
-179 KKTHDRE
+179 
-186 AVEFAAARGDAER
+186 
-199 AILAARNQAASR
+199 
-211 RFRVESGDVEK
+211 
-222 TRLQKTSHAAL
+222 
-233 VADAAARATRAA
+233 ADAAARATRAV

-307 SPRLASPRRTRL
+307 PFRLTSPSLTNTRLA
-319 TSEKARR
+319 SEKARR
-326 IERAARASFAKG
+326 IERAARVSFAKG
-338 VGSARDGGDERF
+338 LGSAGDGGDERF
-350 SPIETRRRRKKPNR
+350 SQTTSTRRKKPNR

-389 ARFVTARGGY
+389 ARFVTARRGGY
-399 ADARVDDDDDHDGGV
+399 ADARIDDDDDHDGGV
-414 RSVREGTTHE
+414 RSVHEGTTF
-424 NEGEKNGSLLLT
+424 EGEDDLGR
-436 PSSSSSSSS
+436 SSSSSSSS
-445 SDDSSEAEAVAT
+445 SDDEAKAVAT
-457 ETASL
+457 ETDERP
-462 ALSFGFSDASTFNN
+462 LSFGDASAFR
-476 SVRFAAP
+476 SARFAAP
-483 GNRHRRDLRSRARV
+483 GNRHRREARSRARV

>member
-116 LREDEGVVDRPEEN
+116 LREDEGVVVRPEEN

-199 AILAARNQAASR
+199 AILDARNQAASR
-211 RFRVESGDVEK
+211 RFRVENRGDAARVKK
-222 TRLQKTSHAAL
+222 TRLKRTSHAAL
-233 VADAAARATRAA
+233 VADAAARATRAV

-252 AERSEKAHAETRR
+252 AERSEEAHAETRR
-265 DAARV
+265 DAARA
-270 LLVLS
+270 LLR
-275 KVHTRDG
+275 TRDG
-282 VSGPDAVANA
+282 VSGPDAVAG
-292 TRAARGGVFVRGGPA
+292 TRAARGGVLVRGGPA

-414 RSVREGTTHE
+414 RSVHEGTTF
-424 NEGEKNGSLLLT
+424 EGEDDLGR
-436 PSSSSSSSS
+436 SSSSSSSS
-445 SDDSSEAEAVAT
+445 SDDEAKAVAT
-457 ETASL
+457 ETDERP
-462 ALSFGFSDASTFNN
+462 LSFGDASAFR
-476 SVRFAAP
+476 SARFAAP
-483 GNRHRRDLRSRARV
+483 GNRHRREARSRARV

-559 SFVRSN
+559 SFVPSN

-587 RRNRAKKQSDASL
+587 RRNRAKKQSDASS

-609 DASTS
+609 AS
-614 RVFQTRLASS
+614 RVFQTRES

>member
-116 LREDEGVVDRPEEN
+116 LREDEGVVVRPEEN

-160 RETYVARVAGDMQA
+160 RESYVARVAGDMQA

-199 AILAARNQAASR
+199 AILDARNQAASR
-211 RFRVESGDVEK
+211 RFRVENRGDAARVKK
-222 TRLQKTSHAAL
+222 TRLKRTSHAAL

-252 AERSEKAHAETRR
+252 AERSEEAHAETRR
-265 DAARV
+265 DAARA
-270 LLVLS
+270 LLR
-275 KVHTRDG
+275 TRDG

-307 SPRLASPRRTRL
+307 PFRLTSPSLTNTRLA
-319 TSEKARR
+319 SEKARR
-326 IERAARASFAKG
+326 IERAARVSFAKG
-338 VGSARDGGDERF
+338 LGSAGDGGDERF
-350 SPIETRRRRKKPNR
+350 SQTTSTRRKKPNR

-389 ARFVTARGGY
+389 ARFVTARRGGY
-399 ADARVDDDDDHDGGV
+399 ADARIDDDDDHDGGV
-414 RSVREGTTHE
+414 RSVHEGTTF
-424 NEGEKNGSLLLT
+424 EGEDDLRR
-436 PSSSSSSSS
+436 SSSSSSSS
-445 SDDSSEAEAVAT
+445 SDDEAKAVAT
-457 ETASL
+457 ETDERP
-462 ALSFGFSDASTFNN
+462 LSFGDASAFR
-476 SVRFAAP
+476 SARFAAP
-483 GNRHRRDLRSRARV
+483 GNRHRREARSRARV

-559 SFVRSN
+559 SFVPSN

-677 ARARGATT
+677 VRARGATT

>member
-116 LREDEGVVDRPEEN
+116 LREDEGVVVRPEEN

-199 AILAARNQAASR
+199 AILDARNQAASR
-211 RFRVESGDVEK
+211 RFRVENRGDAARVKKKK
-222 TRLQKTSHAAL
+222 TRLKRTSHAAL
-233 VADAAARATRAA
+233 VADAATRATRAV

-252 AERSEKAHAETRR
+252 AERSEEAHAETRR
-265 DAARV
+265 DAARA
-270 LLVLS
+270 LLR
-275 KVHTRDG
+275 TRDE
-282 VSGPDAVANA
+282 VSGPDAVA
-292 TRAARGGVFVRGGPA
+292 RARAGRGGVFVRGGPA
-307 SPRLASPRRTRL
+307 SPRLASPSLTRTRL
-319 TSEKARR
+319 ASEKARR

-338 VGSARDGGDERF
+338 VGSARDGGDFSRF
-350 SPIETRRRRKKPNR
+350 SPTETARRKKPNR

-414 RSVREGTTHE
+414 RSVHEGTTF
-424 NEGEKNGSLLLT
+424 EGEDDLR

-445 SDDSSEAEAVAT
+445 SDDEAKAV
-457 ETASL
+457 
-462 ALSFGFSDASTFNN
+462 ALSFGDASAFR
-476 SVRFAAP
+476 SARFAAP
-483 GNRHRRDLRSRARV
+483 GNRHRREARSRARV

-521 GVAFAESRPAG
+521 GVAFAENRPAG
-532 RRNQTRAKVFGDA
+532 RRKQT
-545 FFAKASSSKETKTP
+545 ETKTP

-565 EDTSLGNGG
+565 EDTSLGNE
-574 PVAIESDVPDDAS
+574 PVAIESDVPDAS
-587 RRNRAKKQSDASL
+587 REPAKKQSDASL
-600 WSAFSDDDD
+600 SRENAFSDDDD
-609 DASTS
+609 DAS
-614 RVFQTRLASS
+614 RVFQTRES

>member
-116 LREDEGVVDRPEEN
+116 LREDEGVVVRPEEN

-199 AILAARNQAASR
+199 AILDARNQAASR
-211 RFRVESGDVEK
+211 RFRVENRGDAARVKKKK
-222 TRLQKTSHAAL
+222 TRLKRTSHAAL
-233 VADAAARATRAA
+233 VADAATRATRAV

-252 AERSEKAHAETRR
+252 AERSEEAHAETRR
-265 DAARV
+265 DAARA
-270 LLVLS
+270 LLR
-275 KVHTRDG
+275 TRDE
-282 VSGPDAVANA
+282 VSGPDAVARA
-292 TRAARGGVFVRGGPA
+292 RAARGGVFVRGGPA
-307 SPRLASPRRTRL
+307 SPRLASPSLTRTRL
-319 TSEKARR
+319 ASEKARR

-338 VGSARDGGDERF
+338 VGSARDGGDFSRF
-350 SPIETRRRRKKPNR
+350 SPTETARRKKPNR

-399 ADARVDDDDDHDGGV
+399 ADARVDDDDDL
-414 RSVREGTTHE
+414 R
-424 NEGEKNGSLLLT
+424 

-445 SDDSSEAEAVAT
+445 SDDEAKAVAT
-457 ETASL
+457 ETDERP
-462 ALSFGFSDASTFNN
+462 LSFGDASAFR
-476 SVRFAAP
+476 SARFAAP
-483 GNRHRRDLRSRARV
+483 GNRHRREARSRARV

-521 GVAFAESRPAG
+521 GVAFAENRPAG
-532 RRNQTRAKVFGDA
+532 RRKQT
-545 FFAKASSSKETKTP
+545 ETKTP

-565 EDTSLGNGG
+565 EDTSLGNE
-574 PVAIESDVPDDAS
+574 PVAIESDVPDAS
-587 RRNRAKKQSDASL
+587 REPAKKQSDASL
-600 WSAFSDDDD
+600 SRENAFSDDDD
-609 DASTS
+609 DAS
-614 RVFQTRLASS
+614 RVFQTRES